1 MLISCVPLPAN
12 VVDKSGR
19 FTMPSLAGR
28 KLALL
33 GGYSK
38 EYDRALEDG
47 TVVAAV
53 TFKPNCRFDEKDIP
67 EDDQKAFEKR
77 YLLLEGGPRVE
88 TPPDLPPVP
97 PTVE

>member
-1 MLISCVPLPAN
+1 M
-12 VVDKSGR
+12 
-19 FTMPSLAGR
+19 
-28 KLALL
+28 L

-38 EYDRALEDG
+38 EYDVALEEG
-47 TVVAAV
+47 SIVAAV

-88 TPPDLPPVP
+88 VLPDILPVVP
-97 PTVE
+97 PTNDSAE